1 MLASGAGR
9 LVQRSAGDGLAEA
22 AFWGLAAASTLVVGA
37 LLSVALRWSRRSIG
51 LVAGFGAG
59 ALISALT
66 LDLTVSAFAAAG
78 IPAVVV
84 GLGGGAVAFSAGN
97 WLLHRGGAVR
107 HRKRSTGLQAGA
119 DPLGIVLGTVLDG
132 IPESVVIGISLLAGE
147 GVGLAFLSA
156 VAISNLPEAISATTG
171 LRRSGWTT
179 GGVVGLWGIV
189 ALASAVAA
197 GAGYALLASAPPEI
211 AATIQAF
218 SAGAVLTMLADT
230 MMPEAFDDAGPE
242 VGLVTVLGYAV
253 GALLTLV

>member
-1 MLASGAGR
+1 
-9 LVQRSAGDGLAEA
+9 LAEA
-22 AFWGLAAASTLVVGA
+22 AFWGLVAASTLIVGA
-37 LLSVALRWSRRSIG
+37 VLSVAFAWPRRAIG

-66 LDLTVSAFAAAG
+66 LDLTVSAFATAG

-84 GLGGGAVAFSAGN
+84 GLGFGAFSFSAGN

-107 HRKRSTGLQAGA
+107 HRKRSTGRQAGA
-119 DPLGIVLGTVLDG
+119 NPLGIVLGTVLDG
-132 IPESVVIGISLLAGE
+132 IPESVVIGISLLASE
-147 GVGLAFLSA
+147 GVGLAFLAA

-171 LRRSGWTT
+171 LRRSGWTIRSAI
-179 GGVVGLWGIV
+179 GLWGIV
-189 ALASAVAA
+189 AVASAAAA
-197 GAGYALLASAPPEI
+197 GAGYAFLASASPDVGG
-211 AATIQAF
+211 TIQAF

-230 MMPEAFDDAGPE
+230 MMPEAFEDAGPE